1 MADSRVLSIDIE
13 TYGICAQTHD
23 RRPLPSQTLFHPLKS
38 LWHDHAPLS
47 DLIQTCAITTC
58 KGPSG
63 LWDASLCA
71 ELEPQDTMVL
81 NMWDPIH
88 VRILAHNLRYAHTLI
103 GMNLPFDLKMLRR
116 FNPLLRAAIPHRR
129 HFLLDLSIFNYLD
142 NESRPERSLKDIGP
156 LLRLFLYDR
165 TAKNTVFSSPYDA
178 LSYNAQ
184 DSHNTVLALAEFAR
198 RIIRNHWKGP
208 SDRGIDKASTYS
220 LSFYNR
226 VLWTCIRLAESG
238 IAVSHRKL
246 TRLNNRLLRIASEAA
261 STAAAHS
268 LTLSGEGSPASK
280 LQFLTS
286 ALQHIS
292 TSGGPDLLQHPLLQ
306 LTDKTKE
313 LSLSESNQNLILSHL
328 PPNTPLREPIKA
340 WQTHTRAMK
349 LVSTY
354 TAPILGPKLRKK
366 KGGPDYSCTCV
377 PPRLPN
383 PNLPSETGG
392 AFFQANPFAPALLY
406 PDWYPTPGSTKEDS
420 GSSGGTKQGRLSAKN
435 PSSPTFPGIIKRTL
449 ISRYPGGTLF
459 FLDLKQI
466 ELVCAGLLSGDDTL
480 LNAFRNNLD
489 LHSDRAIAIFKE
501 PILIERYGLDFRR
514 HPRFRK
520 RERQVGKRVNFAD
533 LFRSGP
539 DTMQAS
545 VYDDIGELF
554 PLSVFIGIRDSRP
567 LVRPG
572 LWKWQEGLLASARRD
587 RRITL
592 PLTGQSRY
600 YMGGELYEEN
610 EIVNQPVQTVAANF
624 MLEVMAEL
632 SLHLEDP
639 LCSPPAHLTQNTYD
653 SLVLDSSPAYVPKA
667 REILAKSFEAATGPG
682 SYWALL
688 SEHLGRTCPVSY
700 ELEEHTPWQPYAR

>member
-38 LWHDHAPLS
+38 LWHDRAPLP

-246 TRLNNRLLRIASEAA
+246 TRLNNRLLRIASETTKHVSSAILSSCRTSFYSSFATPEHKPVDGKPQPPSPKSKRKLPPLPPELAKPIFPRLSDAFKAQGRTLRWNSITVRFFATLHPAA
-261 STAAAHS
+261 I
-268 LTLSGEGSPASK
+268 LRDRK
-280 LQFLTS
+280 
-286 ALQHIS
+286 
-292 TSGGPDLLQHPLLQ
+292 
-306 LTDKTKE
+306 
-313 LSLSESNQNLILSHL
+313 LILSTEDHL
-328 PPNTPLREPIKA
+328 RMIYSVLSG
-340 WQTHTRAMK
+340 H
-349 LVSTY
+349 S
-354 TAPILGPKLRKK
+354 APISTPNLI
-366 KGGPDYSCTCV
+366 
-377 PPRLPN
+377 PPR
-383 PNLPSETGG
+383 
-392 AFFQANPFAPALLY
+392 
-406 PDWYPTPGSTKEDS
+406 
-420 GSSGGTKQGRLSAKN
+420 
-435 PSSPTFPGIIKRTL
+435 I
-449 ISRYPGGTLF
+449 
-459 FLDLKQI
+459 LK
-466 ELVCAGLLSGDDTL
+466 
-480 LNAFRNNLD
+480 
-489 LHSDRAIAIFKE
+489 
-501 PILIERYGLDFRR
+501 
-514 HPRFRK
+514 
-520 RERQVGKRVNFAD
+520 
-533 LFRSGP
+533 
-539 DTMQAS
+539 
-545 VYDDIGELF
+545 
-554 PLSVFIGIRDSRP
+554 
-567 LVRPG
+567 
-572 LWKWQEGLLASARRD
+572 
-587 RRITL
+587 
-592 PLTGQSRY
+592 
-600 YMGGELYEEN
+600 
-610 EIVNQPVQTVAANF
+610 
-624 MLEVMAEL
+624 
-632 SLHLEDP
+632 
-639 LCSPPAHLTQNTYD
+639 
-653 SLVLDSSPAYVPKA
+653 
-667 REILAKSFEAATGPG
+667 
-682 SYWALL
+682 
-688 SEHLGRTCPVSY
+688 
-700 ELEEHTPWQPYAR
+700 